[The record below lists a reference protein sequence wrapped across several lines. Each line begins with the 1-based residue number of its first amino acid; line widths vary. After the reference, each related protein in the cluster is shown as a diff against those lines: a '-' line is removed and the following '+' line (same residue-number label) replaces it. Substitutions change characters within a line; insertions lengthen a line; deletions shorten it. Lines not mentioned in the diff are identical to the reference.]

1 MNRRKGLLALPMALW
16 AVLFVGIAL
25 IYIIA
30 LSLMQ
35 KGEAFTA
42 GGSLTFSNYARLLD
56 EKYLKVMGNSL
67 RLAAL
72 TTLFSLFLGYP
83 FAYFMA
89 RSSGKKRAW
98 LLILIIAP
106 FWTNALIRMYG
117 WKIILGANGPLNQL
131 LRALGL
137 IDKPIKLLYTETA
150 VLIGMVYGMIP
161 FVILP
166 VYSGLERMD
175 WAVVEAA
182 RDLGA
187 PPFKAFLTTT
197 FVMTLPSALAGCV
210 LTFLPSVGLFFISD
224 ILGGSNTVLWGNL
237 VHDELLKSRDTPFAA
252 ALSVVLLMLTMLVIF
267 VYHRA
272 GGKNEEM
279 VF

>member
-1 MNRRKGLLALPMALW
+1 MNRRKGFLSLPMTLW
-16 AVLFVGIAL
+16 ALMFVGASL

-30 LSLMQ
+30 
-35 KGEAFTA
+35 A
-42 GGSLTFSNYARLLD
+42 SLTKKGTDGALTLDNYARLSD
-56 EKYLKVMGNSL
+56 PKYLKVMLGSL
-67 RLAAL
+67 LLAVE
-72 TTLFSLFLGYP
+72 TTGLCLLLGYP

-89 RSSGKKRAW
+89 RSRPKVRVW
-98 LLILIIAP
+98 LLILVIAP

-117 WKIILGANGPLNQL
+117 WKILLSANGPMNQL
-131 LRALGL
+131 LKTLGL
-137 IDKPIKLLYTETA
+137 VDKPVKLLYTQTA

-175 WAVVEAA
+175 FTVVEAA

-187 PPFKAFLTTT
+187 SPFKAFWTTT
-197 FVMTLPSALAGCV
+197 FPMTLPSALAGCV

-224 ILGGSNTVLWGNL
+224 ILGGANTVLWGNL
-237 VHDELLKSRDTPFAA
+237 VHDELLKSRDLPFAA
-252 ALSVVLLMLTMLVIF
+252 ALSVVLLMLTMLVLF
-267 VYHRA
+267 VYRRA
-272 GGKNEEM
+272 GGNTDEM